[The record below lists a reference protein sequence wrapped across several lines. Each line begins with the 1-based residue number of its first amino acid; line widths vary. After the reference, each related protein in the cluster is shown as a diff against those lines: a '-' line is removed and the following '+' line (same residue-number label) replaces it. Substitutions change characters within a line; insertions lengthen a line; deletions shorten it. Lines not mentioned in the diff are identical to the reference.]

1 MAHAAHDDHEGAHD
15 AHDDHHEEPALPEPE
30 TPLWLTLLGI
40 GIFVLG
46 GLFLLVRQGNQ
57 QTDAAAASASASAPA
72 PPTTA
77 VAVPQQPMLPSRAKP

>member
-1 MAHAAHDDHEGAHD
+1 MAHAAHDDHEGAPDAHD
-15 AHDDHHEEPALPEPE
+15 AHDDHHEEAPLPEPE

-72 PPTTA
+72 QPTTA
-77 VAVPQQPMLPSRAKP
+77 VAVPQQPSRAKP